1 MDSISSLFTYL
12 GMPLVNQRWSWGASG
27 LSCVVLRVWQD
38 EGVKG
43 ERAVVILQER
53 PNLIDLRG
61 YKERE
66 RHIQEIRAGKPC
78 YLIMCE
84 AVNPGSDQRKIKG
97 FNRNDLFV
105 GGKLL
110 QIEVGITAIT
120 YESRIKVSD
129 FKKSIKLTE

>member
-1 MDSISSLFTYL
+1 
-12 GMPLVNQRWSWGASG
+12 
-27 LSCVVLRVWQD
+27 
-38 EGVKG
+38 
-43 ERAVVILQER
+43 
-53 PNLIDLRG
+53 
-61 YKERE
+61 
-66 RHIQEIRAGKPC
+66 
-78 YLIMCE
+78 MCE